1 MIAISVRL
9 VRRLQGLLPFLA
21 RHAAS
26 RSALLAQLSARPW
39 REVVLRKLQSF
50 AATRVFDDAVRE
62 LANGSLETGSERTP
76 GRGDD
81 RMGTAELFVAAA
93 PSLLGTRRLSQFT
106 ARLVRELRPLSTTA
120 PTPGGRLGGL
130 ARPDREQ
137 ICCRADCLSCRLF
150 VVPTVCRAD
159 CSVRRAD
166 WVISINCPGS
176 CGACATERGVSA
188 YGAPWPQ
195 FAGCVRG

>member
-50 AATRVFDDAVRE
+50 ATTRVFDDAVRE

-93 PSLLGTRRLSQFT
+93 PGLLVQEDFPSSRLDWFENCGRFPQQRR
-106 ARLVRELRPLSTTA
+106 
-120 PTPGGRLGGL
+120 
-130 ARPDREQ
+130 
-137 ICCRADCLSCRLF
+137 
-150 VVPTVCRAD
+150 
-159 CSVRRAD
+159 
-166 WVISINCPGS
+166 
-176 CGACATERGVSA
+176 
-188 YGAPWPQ
+188 PQ
-195 FAGCVRG
+195 AVA